1 MAEVLT
7 TQQKAAVENRG
18 GQLLVSAAAGSGKTK
33 VLVDRLMSYLTDP
46 ADPANVD
53 DFLIITYTKAAAAEL
68 RGKIAQKLSQ
78 RIAENPGNRHLQQ
91 QMQRLYLAKV
101 STVHSFCADIIRE
114 NAYRMDISADFRV
127 ADENECAQLQLQAL
141 DIVLNEA
148 YARIDCDNDFRIL
161 IDTQGFGRDDRMIP
175 QLLLKVYHSAMC
187 HLDPDAWLNWCST
200 QSEAEG
206 ISDAAQTVWGKYLI
220 DDLHRYL
227 DLNITALNTCVEKAT
242 ENGTM
247 TKASA
252 LLSQTVDQL
261 RRLRNCATWD
271 QIVAYEGIDY
281 GRLTFPKNCTDPVL
295 VNQIKAIRNSCKSGL
310 AAKLRSFTDSSE
322 QVLQDL
328 RKTSASTRGL
338 IALVRAFTAQY
349 QDLKDKRRVLDFADL
364 EHKMLDL
371 LLGKKRT
378 GITTA
383 AKELGLR
390 FREIMVDEYQDSNG
404 VQDAIFRALTDERK
418 NCFMVGDVKQSIYQ
432 FRLADPGI
440 FIEKYDTFAP
450 AEFAEPGQGRKI
462 QLSKNFRSSG
472 TVIQAVNDVFRKC
485 MSSHVGG
492 LEYTENEMLYEGLTH
507 EPLGEAEVELYG
519 VQVREDTYEEE
530 AAFVAERV
538 AQLLDGKHMVRKS
551 DGLRPIRPEDI
562 VILLRSPG
570 SVGGEF
576 QYALQKRGIRC
587 CSGDNMDLLQ
597 TEEVSVFISLL
608 QIIINPQQ
616 DIPLLAV
623 LASRLFGFTA
633 DELAKIRSK
642 NKYCSFYDA
651 LVADGS
657 DKVNDFLRLLNELRL
672 RSQRMTLTQLLED
685 ILLQTGMLSVN
696 LAMSDGETRCAN
708 LNAFLQVASDF
719 AGGGQ
724 RDLIQFL
731 DYLQMMEDRGL
742 VISGDQN
749 SGDTVTI
756 MSIHKSKGLEF
767 PVVFLCGLSRSF
779 NKESAREQV
788 LCHKDLGLGL
798 SFVDLNQRVRY
809 PSIAKRA
816 IASKMLEESI
826 SEELRVLY
834 VAMTRARDRLIMTYA
849 KRNLSS
855 DLTDISMR
863 LQLSPRELLTGQ
875 VNCPGDWILQT
886 ALSRTEAGAFFE
898 LGGNSGC
905 AEASKDPWLIRVVE
919 VPVTDAVRAEVTN
932 GPEPLPDALIEEMKV
947 ALSFVYPHQ
956 NATQIPSKQ
965 TATQLKG
972 RSKDYEITENT
983 PQFHKA
989 SFRRP
994 SFAKPVVTGKDYGTA
1009 VHTLLQYINYGAC
1022 NSAESVNCE
1031 ISRLLDA
1038 SLLSVEQAG
1047 LIDPQMLV
1055 TFFQSPVGQRLQ
1067 KHTHIVREFKFSV
1080 LVDAK
1085 EYYPQ
1090 VDDEKILLQGVV
1102 DCAMIDSDGITVI
1115 DFKTDRVTEETIDA
1129 VASGY
1134 RAQVYAY
1141 KDALQRIY
1149 NLPVKK
1155 TMLYFFRI
1163 GKLVVL

>member
-46 ADPANVD
+46 MDPANVD

-91 QMQRLYLAKV
+91 QMQRLYLAKI

-141 DIVLNEA
+141 DAVLNEA
-148 YARIDCDNDFRIL
+148 YDRIDSDDDFRIL

-187 HLDPDAWLNWCST
+187 HLDPDAWLDWCST

-220 DDLHRYL
+220 EDLHRFL
-227 DLNITALNTCVEKAT
+227 DLNIVALDTCVEKAT

-247 TKASA
+247 AKASV
-252 LLSQTVDQL
+252 LLSQTVDKL
-261 RRLRNCATWD
+261 RTMRNCTTWD
-271 QIVAYEGIDY
+271 QIVAYDGIDY
-281 GRLTFPKNCTDPVL
+281 GRLTFPKNCTDPML
-295 VNQIKAIRNSCKSGL
+295 VDQIKAIRNSCKSGL
-310 AAKLRSFTDSSE
+310 AAKMRSFTDSSN

-328 RKTSASTRGL
+328 RKTSTSTRGL

-349 QDLKDKRRVLDFADL
+349 QDLKNKRRVLDFADL

-383 AKELGLR
+383 ARELGLR

-450 AEFAEPGQGRKI
+450 AETAEPGQGRKI

-472 TVIQAVNDVFRKC
+472 SVIQAVNDVFRKC
-485 MSSHVGG
+485 MSSRVGG
-492 LEYTENEMLYEGLTH
+492 LEYTEDEMLYEGLAH
-507 EPLGEAEVELYG
+507 EPLGEPEVELYG

-608 QIIINPQQ
+608 QIVINPQQ

-642 NKYCSFYDA
+642 NKYSSFYDA
-651 LVADGS
+651 LMADGS
-657 DKVNDFLRLLNELRL
+657 GKVNDFLRLLNDLRL
-672 RSQRMTLTQLLED
+672 RAQRMPLTQLLED
-685 ILLQTGMLSVN
+685 ILLKTGMLSAN
-696 LAMSDGETRCAN
+696 LAMADGETRCAN

-719 AGGGQ
+719 TGGGQ

-731 DYLQMMEDRGL
+731 DYLHMMDDRGL

-798 SFVDLNQRVRY
+798 SFVELNQRVRY

-826 SEELRVLY
+826 SEEMRVLY
-834 VAMTRARDRLIMTYA
+834 VAMTRPRDRLIMTYA

-855 DLTDISMR
+855 DLADISMR

-886 ALSRTEAGAFFE
+886 ALTRTEAGAFFE

-905 AEASKDPWLIRVVE
+905 AEVSKDPWLIQLVE
-919 VPVTDAVRAEVTN
+919 VPVTDAVQAESTD
-932 GPEPLPDALIEEMKV
+932 GSEPLPDSLIEEMKA

-956 NATQIPSKQ
+956 NSTKIPSKQ

-972 RSKDYEITENT
+972 RSKDYEITENA

-994 SFAKPVVTGKDYGTA
+994 SFAKSVVTGKDYGTA
-1009 VHTLLQYINYGAC
+1009 VHTLLQYIDYGAC
-1022 NSAESVNCE
+1022 NSIESVNSE
-1031 ISRLLDA
+1031 ISRLLA
-1038 SLLSVEQAG
+1038 ARLLSKDQVG

-1055 TFFQSPVGQRLQ
+1055 AFFQSPVGQRLQ
-1067 KHTHIVREFKFSV
+1067 KHSHIVREFKFSV

-1085 EYYPQ
+1085 QYCPQ

-1115 DFKTDRVTEETIDA
+1115 DFKTDRVTEDTIGI

-1134 RAQVYAY
+1134 CAQVHAY

-1155 TMLYFFRI
+1155 AMLYFFRA
-1163 GKLVVL
+1163 GKFIEL